1 MSNLDKDIEILKE
14 FENYSPYEEIG
25 ETGKQAIKNVLTEL
39 ETYKKIAEKLA
50 EELDKIT
57 EDIAREKGIEDFEF
71 CNERC
76 HNEDDYIDCTDCII
90 DWARKEVE
98 KDD

>member
-39 ETYKKIAEKLA
+39 EIYKKIAYKLA
-50 EELDKIT
+50 EKIEILDKDVDVCDNIPLA
-57 EDIAREKGIEDFEF
+57 ECSLECVE
-71 CNERC
+71 
-76 HNEDDYIDCTDCII
+76 CII
-90 DWARKEVE
+90 DIARKEVE
-98 KDD
+98 KGE